1 MAVSSMERAIIFF
14 SDLNP
19 KKTHEFD
26 FRPGVDVVGDLL
38 TDLGLLGLSRLRL
51 HGRLFAVGESGWLLE
66 ARLGAKV
73 VQSCVVTLDLVST
86 RIDAVIE
93 RKFVPITA
101 MEPVQVSKDVEIEMQ
116 QDDSVE
122 PLGAGV
128 DLLSIL
134 SESLALE
141 LPVYPRSEGA
151 VLKKATFSAEGVLPM
166 NDTDA
171 KPFAGLAALKA
182 KLEK

>member
-1 MAVSSMERAIIFF
+1 MTKRGMDRAIIFF

-26 FRPGVDVVGDLL
+26 FRPGDDVVGSLVADF
-38 TDLGLLGLSRLRL
+38 GLLGLSKLRL
-51 HGRLFAVGESGWLLE
+51 YGRLSAFGQKGWILN
-66 ARLGAKV
+66 AHLGARV
-73 VQSCVVTLDLVST
+73 VQPCVVSLDLVST
-86 RIDAVIE
+86 RIDAVVE
-93 RKFVPITA
+93 RKFVPVIE
-101 MEPVQVSKDVEIEMQ
+101 MEPTQVSDEDKIEMQ

-122 PLGAGV
+122 LLQTGV

-141 LPVYPRSEGA
+141 LPVYPRSQGA
-151 VLKKATFSAEGVLPM
+151 VLKKVTFCGEGVVPM
-166 NDTDA
+166 NDEDA
-171 KPFAGLAALKA
+171 KAFAGLAGLKA

>member
-1 MAVSSMERAIIFF
+1 MTKSVMDQPIICF

-19 KKTHEFD
+19 KKSHEFD
-26 FRPGVDVVGDLL
+26 FWPGDDVVGNLV
-38 TDLGLLGLSRLRL
+38 TDLGLLGLSKL
-51 HGRLFAVGESGWLLE
+51 HLKGRLFAVGRKGWVLD
-66 ARLGAKV
+66 ARLGASV
-73 VQSCVVTLDLVST
+73 VQSCVVSLDLVIT
-86 RIDAVIE
+86 RIDATVE
-93 RKFVPITA
+93 RKFVPVTE
-101 MEPVQVSKDVEIEMQ
+101 MGSMQVSVGDEIEMQ

-122 PLGAGV
+122 PLGAVV

-141 LPVYPRSEGA
+141 LPAYPRCQGA
-151 VLKKATFSAEGVLPM
+151 VLKNATFSAEGVVPM
-166 NDTDA
+166 NDEDA

>member
-1 MAVSSMERAIIFF
+1 MTKRVRDRAIICF

-26 FRPGVDVVGDLL
+26 FRPGDDVIGNLV
-38 TDLGLLGLSRLRL
+38 TDLGLLGLSKLRL
-51 HGRLFAVGESGWLLE
+51 YGRLFAVGQKGWLLD
-66 ARLGAKV
+66 ARLGARV
-73 VQSCVVTLDLVST
+73 VQSCVVSLDLVST
-86 RIDAVIE
+86 QIDAAVK
-93 RKFVPITA
+93 RKFVPMA
-101 MEPVQVSKDVEIEMQ
+101 EMESTQVSEDDEIEME

-141 LPVYPRSEGA
+141 LPAYPRSQGA
-151 VLKKATFSAEGVLPM
+151 VLKKASFSVEGVVAM
-166 NDTDA
+166 NNEDA
-171 KPFAGLAALKA
+171 KPFAGLAVLKA

>member
-1 MAVSSMERAIIFF
+1 MTKCDNDRAIIRF

-26 FRPGVDVVGDLL
+26 FRPGDGVVVNLM
-38 TDLGLLGLSRLRL
+38 TDLGLLGLSNLRL
-51 HGRLFAVGESGWLLE
+51 YGRLFAVGQKVWVLD
-66 ARLGAKV
+66 ARLGARV
-73 VQSCVVTLDLVST
+73 VQSCVVSLDLVST
-86 RIDAVIE
+86 RIDAAVE

-101 MEPVQVSKDVEIEMQ
+101 MGPMQVSEDDEIEMQ
-116 QDDSVE
+116 QDESVE

-134 SESLALE
+134 SESLVLE
-141 LPVYPRSEGA
+141 LPTYPRSQGA
-151 VLKKATFSAEGVLPM
+151 VMKKATFSAEGVVPM
-166 NDTDA
+166 SDEDA

-182 KLEK
+182 KLAK

>member
-1 MAVSSMERAIIFF
+1 MTKSSMDRAIICF

-26 FRPGVDVVGDLL
+26 FRPGDDVAGNLV
-38 TDLGLLGLSRLRL
+38 TDLGLLGLSKLRL
-51 HGRLFAVGESGWLLE
+51 YGRLFAVGQKGWVLD
-66 ARLGAKV
+66 ARLGARV
-73 VQSCVVTLDLVST
+73 VQSCVVSLDLVST
-86 RIDAVIE
+86 RIDAAVE
-93 RKFVPITA
+93 RKFVPITE
-101 MEPVQVSKDVEIEMQ
+101 MEPTQFSEEDEIEMQ

-141 LPVYPRSEGA
+141 LPAYPRSQGA
-151 VLKKATFSAEGVLPM
+151 VLEKATFSAEGVVPM
-166 NDTDA
+166 SYEDA

-182 KLEK
+182 KLAK